1 MDSKQKDVL
10 YLNVTLNR
18 KKERSAI
25 IMDVLEALPN
35 KSRSGFVQTA
45 LLYYIQS
52 DQQEHENIAQLI
64 KKSMREVL
72 EENGMIEK
80 QDNLITKN
88 AEKTEVIANQSEL
101 KEPIKKVNNDKL
113 AKLAKLANRF
123 SS

>member
-1 MDSKQKDVL
+1 MDSNKKDVL

-35 KSRSGFVQTA
+35 KSRSDFVKTA

-52 DQQEHENIAQLI
+52 NQHENEDLAQLI
-64 KKSMREVL
+64 KNSVQEVL
-72 EENGMIEK
+72 SENGIITAIHDHAIADDVEETENVADQIEK
-80 QDNLITKN
+80 Q
-88 AEKTEVIANQSEL
+88 ESM
-101 KEPIKKVNNDKL
+101 KKVNNE
-113 AKLAKLANRF
+113 KLAKLANRF

>member
-1 MDSKQKDVL
+1 MDSNKKDVL

-35 KSRSGFVQTA
+35 KSRSDFVKTA

-52 DQQEHENIAQLI
+52 NQHENENLAQLI
-64 KKSMREVL
+64 KNSVQEVL
-72 EENGMIEK
+72 SENGIIAVVHDQTIADDVEETENEADQIEK
-80 QDNLITKN
+80 Q
-88 AEKTEVIANQSEL
+88 ESM
-101 KEPIKKVNNDKL
+101 KKVNNE
-113 AKLAKLANRF
+113 KLAKLANRF